1 MSEFTK
7 LNLSILLLVGG
18 IYIIIDRDN
27 NKIEIY
33 NEEGEYYDNQTTND
47 DDTQL
52 SFENQSAIINDNVY
66 EVTSDIDKDK
76 LFESKKEEE

>member
-1 MSEFTK
+1 MFFS
-7 LNLSILLLVGG
+7 NLSILLLVGG

-27 NKIEIY
+27 NKVEIY
-33 NEEGEYYDNQTTND
+33 NEEGEYYDNQTIDD

>member
-1 MSEFTK
+1 MFFS
-7 LNLSILLLVGG
+7 NLSILLIVGG
-18 IYIIIDRDN
+18 IHIIIDRDN

>member
-1 MSEFTK
+1 MFFS
-7 LNLSILLLVGG
+7 NSSILLLVGG

>member
-1 MSEFTK
+1 MFFS
-7 LNLSILLLVGG
+7 NLSILLLVGG

>member
-1 MSEFTK
+1 MFFS
-7 LNLSILLLVGG
+7 NLSILLLVGG

-52 SFENQSAIINDNVY
+52 SFENQSAIISDNVY